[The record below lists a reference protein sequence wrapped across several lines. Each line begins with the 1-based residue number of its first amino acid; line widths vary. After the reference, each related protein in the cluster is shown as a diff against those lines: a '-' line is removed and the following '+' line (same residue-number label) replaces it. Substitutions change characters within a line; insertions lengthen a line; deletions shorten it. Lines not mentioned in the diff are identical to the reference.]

1 MSGDASSEAEQAPD
15 LAPGRHGKERAGGN
29 QEHEDDP
36 EPGARPTT
44 ASSVLGAR
52 PASRAM
58 HPVRPLYCLGIERG
72 DVDRAHSPSPG
83 LPLGTSPLASLAG
96 HRQSIRPRRCHA
108 RPPYSPAMVTR
119 ERRFEPGL
127 FGLGDGLGLVAG
139 VVLAASSFTGW
150 YTGEGEG
157 VTISV
162 LGWNTGVLGKLVL
175 FVGLAVVLVLVL
187 RELGIETPAAVPQSL
202 LTVALGA
209 LGTILVLVRVISIPD
224 DFFFAGRGVGLW
236 ISLAA
241 AIGVIVGGLLQAS
254 DEL

>member
-1 MSGDASSEAEQAPD
+1 MVD
-15 LAPGRHGKERAGGN
+15 
-29 QEHEDDP
+29 
-36 EPGARPTT
+36 GADSP
-44 ASSVLGAR
+44 V
-52 PASRAM
+52 PA
-58 HPVRPLYCLGIERG
+58 
-72 DVDRAHSPSPG
+72 
-83 LPLGTSPLASLAG
+83 LPLGTSTICGNDSTASLASLAG
-96 HRQSIRPRRCHA
+96 HRQSIRPRRAHA

-162 LGWNTGVLGKLVL
+162 LGWNTGVFGKLVL

-187 RELGIETPAAVPQSL
+187 RELGIEPPAAFPQSL
-202 LTVALGA
+202 LTIALGA

-254 DEL
+254 DEM